1 MFSRLLGNVR
11 KEAFWRFAARNRECV
26 WLMKFLNHG
35 FRSVNTASMSRAE
48 RSLGEWGP
56 TASSPVKKCTPDA
69 FLRTMKELPMSSA
82 SRAGKDEI
90 ETDTLIASMIETSL
104 VLRVLIS
111 IINNSEPIANARP
124 PFLS

>member
-1 MFSRLLGNVR
+1 
-11 KEAFWRFAARNRECV
+11 
-26 WLMKFLNHG
+26 MKFLNHG

-104 VLRVLIS
+104 VLRVLIYKT
-111 IINNSEPIANARP
+111 NNRAAVRNAIP
-124 PFLS
+124 SFLFSNGTPFFAAHV